1 MSPGGSR
8 EARPRRPSRVKSES
22 LIVVTYRQQQL
33 FFSVFL
39 HLKFDLTFICS
50 QGLPGPTGPTGEK
63 VRPDYP
69 GVILIRS
76 TGQLECDAIA
86 EPS

>member
-33 FFSVFL
+33 LFS
-39 HLKFDLTFICS
+39 HLKSDLTFICS